1 MVMMSPEDYMLP
13 CLNKQLLGFDC
24 MGCGLQRSF
33 AFILKGNFID
43 AFFMYPAIYSLIAF
57 FGFIL
62 LNTFMDFKNS
72 NKIIVT
78 LAIINI
84 TLILGNF
91 ILKLINQ
98 I

>member
-1 MVMMSPEDYMLP
+1 MLP

-62 LNTFMDFKNS
+62 LNTFMDIKNS

>member
-1 MVMMSPEDYMLP
+1 MMSPEDYMLP